1 MKKILL
7 LAASVCMM
15 SASVVSAAD
24 NVIRLRFGFE
34 TPQTDSQYVGAD
46 YMKKWVAEKSGGRL
60 ELQLFP
66 ASQLGSGPDM
76 LAQMRGGTL
85 DIYMGGSGFFAT
97 LAQRMNILDIPF
109 LITNTKQVDTLLEG
123 ELGRTMLD
131 DLDDHDMKGLA
142 FWENG
147 FRCLTNFRNPI
158 RNVKDVSGLK
168 LRLPGMPMH
177 IEAWKILGTN
187 PVPMPLSELYT
198 ALETKTVEGQDHPL
212 NVTYSAKLYEVQKYI
227 SVSNHA
233 YSPLVIAMNLKK
245 FKALPADLQ
254 KILLDGALE
263 GARAQ
268 KKFIR
273 ENIDKMLK
281 EMASYGTEIVPASE
295 MDMNSFKDVLGDKV
309 VKIYLEKHG
318 GEVGAQWLKKIEEV
332 VKANP

>member
-1 MKKILL
+1 MKKFLL
-7 LAASVCMM
+7 LAALACLLTV
-15 SASVVSAAD
+15 AAGAGE
-24 NVIRLRFGFE
+24 VIRLRFGFE
-34 TPQTDSQYVGAD
+34 TPQTDSQYVGAEF
-46 YMKKWVAEKSGGRL
+46 MKKWVAEKSGGKL

-66 ASQLGSGPDM
+66 ASQLGSGQDM
-76 LAQMRGGTL
+76 LTQMRGGTL
-85 DIYMGGSGFFAT
+85 DMYMGGSGFFAT
-97 LAQRMNILDIPF
+97 LAQRINILDIPF
-109 LITNTKQVDTLLEG
+109 LITTTRQVDTLLEG
-123 ELGRTMLD
+123 PLGREMLN
-131 DLDDHDMKGLA
+131 DLDAYDMKGLA

-158 RNVKDVSGLK
+158 KNVNDVKGLK

-233 YSPLVIAMNLKK
+233 YSPLILAMNLKK
-245 FKALPADLQ
+245 FNSIPADLQ
-254 KILLDGALE
+254 KILLDGAME

-273 ENIDKMLK
+273 ENITKMLK
-281 EMASYGTEIVPASE
+281 EMGDYGCEIVPADQ
-295 MDMNSFKDVLGDKV
+295 MDMKSFIDVLGDKV
-309 VKIYLEKHG
+309 RKIYLEKHG
-318 GEVGAQWLKKIEEV
+318 GEVGKKWLQIIDAEV
-332 VKANP
+332 AKG

>member
-1 MKKILL
+1 MKKVLLSAALACL
-7 LAASVCMM
+7 LAVGVNAGES
-15 SASVVSAAD
+15 
-24 NVIRLRFGFE
+24 IRLRFGFE
-34 TPQTDSQYVGAD
+34 TPQTDSQYVGAE

-60 ELQLFP
+60 DIQLFP
-66 ASQLGSGPDM
+66 ASQLGSGQDM
-76 LAQMRGGTL
+76 LTQMRGGSL
-85 DIYMGGSGFFAT
+85 DMYMGGSGFFAT

-109 LITNTKQVDTLLEG
+109 LITNAKQVDTLLEG

-131 DLDDHDMKGLA
+131 DLDAYDMKGLA

-158 RNVKDVSGLK
+158 KNLKDVSGLK

-177 IEAWKILGTN
+177 IEAWKVLGTN

-212 NVTYSAKLYEVQKYI
+212 NVTYSAKLFEVQKYI

-233 YSPLVIAMNLKK
+233 YSPLVLAMNLKK
-245 FKALPADLQ
+245 FNSLPADLQ
-254 KILLDGALE
+254 KILIEGAVE
-263 GARAQ
+263 GARYQ

-281 EMASYGTEIVPASE
+281 EMADYGCEIVPAE
-295 MDMNSFKDVLGDKV
+295 QMDMASFSNALGDKIRQ
-309 VKIYLEKHG
+309 IYIEKHG
-318 GEVGAQWLKKIEEV
+318 GDVGKKWLEIIDTTV
-332 VKANP
+332 ANMK